1 MASAWSAMK
10 ERLFGH
16 AQIEE
21 VSSGKDCCPRSI
33 PLLSGVGALMV
44 EPWGP
49 ESHRFVDLG
58 QVRLLAFPGTAR
70 GM

>member
-1 MASAWSAMK
+1 MASAWPVMK
-10 ERLFGH
+10 ERLFGY

-21 VSSGKDCCPRSI
+21 VSSGRELLPQVNSP
-33 PLLSGVGALMV
+33 PLRGRCAQV